1 MEKVVELYRKLRN
14 QLITTYTNNN
24 EWL

>member
-1 MEKVVELYRKLRN
+1 MEKVVDLYRKLRN
-14 QLITTYTNNN
+14 QLITKYTNNH